1 MRRVRQV
8 RREFGLLGSSA
19 LGRGAAEGGSTGH
32 CLEAVA
38 PDVMSLPVAT
48 SDSRNAS
55 PLLTSRGAG
64 VEASSASDFFSE
76 RIFFARPRCGTH
88 KFLLKH

>member
-19 LGRGAAEGGSTGH
+19 LGRGVAEGGSTGH

-38 PDVMSLPVAT
+38 PDAMSLPVAT
-48 SDSRNAS
+48 SVSRNAS

-64 VEASSASDFFSE
+64 VEASSASDFFRRE
-76 RIFFARPRCGTH
+76 IFYAASLRDTQIF
-88 KFLLKH
+88 LKH